1 MTIKESVTAA
11 LTPVLGN
18 TWAVELPK
26 RPTWPAIVFE
36 VTTEE
41 ESGWVQGGGYEQ
53 HVVSVHSLAKTVEE
67 LDGLRPQIV
76 AAMKAI
82 PGFMSV
88 EGEGD
93 SGYEADPNV
102 YAYYQDFRIR
112 CRRT

>member
-1 MTIKESVTAA
+1 MTIKELITAA

-36 VTTEE
+36 VATDPEP
-41 ESGWVQGGGYEQ
+41 GWVQGGGYDQ
-53 HVVSVHSLAKTVEE
+53 HVVSVFSMAKTVEE
-67 LDGLRPQIV
+67 IDALRPQII
-76 AAMKAI
+76 AAMEAVA
-82 PGFMSV
+82 GFIGA
-88 EGEGD
+88 EAEGD
-93 SGYEADPNV
+93 SDYEGDPNI